1 MDLKPEHS
9 RAGRA
14 LLNWTQQ
21 ELSRMSGAG
30 LTAIKDFESG
40 TRNTSKVN
48 RDRIQKALTD
58 AGVQFLNGDTPGV
71 RLVGMPEPQD

>member
-1 MDLKPEHS
+1 MELKPEHS

-21 ELSRMSGAG
+21 MLSEKSGAS

-40 TRNTSKVN
+40 SRNTTDVN
-48 RDRIQKALTD
+48 RERITSALAN
-58 AGVQFLNGDTPGV
+58 AGIELLNGDTPGV
-71 RLVGMPEPQD
+71 RLKHTD